1 LPERPRQPLCQPR
14 TRVSSA
20 TKMPVKA
27 QPMVP
32 IDRGKRL
39 IKQQQFWLDHDG
51 ARQGAAL
58 LHAAREL
65 PWIQFGSMF
74 QIDRTQGSPNALIAL
89 APVEIVETEGDVSP
103 DRKPW
108 KQAAVIVLKNDRQPV
123 RRVAKSFAL
132 MEDRAG
138 IRLHQGGTAAQ
149 QGGFSATRRPDD
161 REKLSGLLFERQ
173 PLQNGRHRAGIFP
186 RDTIGLRK
194 QNVDVQSVTFRE
206 IPFPDMLA
214 ALRNNTVAAV
224 GATEPFITF
233 GKEQGAR
240 VLGYYFTDVQSP
252 VVLSGVV
259 AMIPYVEKNKDLV
272 KRFVGAIN
280 RAIDDFNSDPS
291 IARKTIAAN
300 TKIPPAVIEKMGL
313 GKWQTDVPPEQIQFW
328 VDAAKKEG
336 VISATTDLKSLIWQ
350 DK

>member
-1 LPERPRQPLCQPR
+1 MTLRTMTRAIALLVVVAMTRLVLPGAACAEDAEMTKL
-14 TRVSSA
+14 RVGYI
-20 TKMPVKA
+20 PVG
-27 QPMVP
+27 
-32 IDRGKRL
+32 IYSY
-39 IKQQQFWLDHDG
+39 FWRARDAGYFKG
-51 ARQGAAL
+51 ARLEVELVPMAGGGQIIPAL
-58 LHAAREL
+58 QSGSL
-65 PWIQFGSMF
+65 QFGIS
-74 QIDRTQGSPNALIAL
+74 DALGVLNARNGGIPATYVSFNFSQSSDD
-89 APVEIVETEGDVSP
+89 PVH
-103 DRKPW
+103 
-108 KQAAVIVLKNDRQPV
+108 AVLTMDPAIK
-123 RRVAKSFAL
+123 
-132 MEDRAG
+132 
-138 IRLHQGGTAAQ
+138 TAADLK
-149 QGGFSATRRPDD
+149 GKSVATN
-161 REKLSGLLFERQ
+161 LSY
-173 PLQNGRHRAGIFP
+173 NTDWTMMRAW
-186 RDTIGLRK
+186 LRK